1 MIGLST
7 KRVNISSIR
16 IEERHRRD
24 LGDIDGLAATIE
36 LLGLLQPIVLD
47 SKHRLLAGE
56 RRLRA
61 CQILGWSEIEAKVMQ
76 VCRNGDSHDE
86 G

>member
-1 MIGLST
+1 
-7 KRVNISSIR
+7 
-16 IEERHRRD
+16 
-24 LGDIDGLAATIE
+24 

-47 SKHRLLAGE
+47 SKHKLLAGE

-61 CQILGWSEIEAKVMQ
+61 CQVLGWSEIEAKVMPA
-76 VCRNGDSHDE
+76 CRNGDSRDE